1 MTGPLILITLGI
13 LFLLDNLYP
22 GQFEFGRMWPIIL
35 IVIGMVKIFE
45 YFGISG
51 DAPRHRAT
59 RHGPVRR
66 RAGTSATSE
75 DRVLVGPTARLTGGR
90 AAPQT
95 PLPFCSRAVRWYT

>member
-75 DRVLVGPTARLTGGR
+75 GSGSERDRSNPGR
-90 AAPQT
+90 RNDT
-95 PLPFCSRAVRWYT
+95 DDMHEMEDRS